1 MSLLKRSF
9 FRKIFL
15 SYFIVIG
22 LIISVFEGVLYQR
35 MCVKVKDNMQ
45 EEYSEWA
52 EVMRRTFD
60 RKFDEIKTIG
70 VRIRNTTWYAHAVSI
85 GPYYDEFF
93 TVSTK
98 QETTRE
104 LRSYSAT
111 TGVADTVSLALP
123 KRDEMIS
130 TPGWNKTSII
140 MSLIGIKDPADQ
152 ALFQEKLESPQ
163 YFEFISLQSL
173 KVSQKYP
180 YTMAIIQNVD
190 YISPSTRASL
200 LFLINNNMMD
210 NYIQKIKPGKLI
222 SFSIL
227 QDGVVLYTYK
237 ESHTDDRGSAQDQ
250 GVVIRLSSQSYPCEY
265 EIQLEPDSGAELK
278 SLTLLFTLAI
288 VLSLLLEV
296 VVSYLLTRISYR
308 PIAKLMRQT
317 ETVRQDEFAGIEG
330 FFQKLEN
337 EKKEMERQKQLYYG
351 AAKGSFLLSLLCGYF
366 IEENVR
372 QRFENYKIPYED
384 GQRFRVLL
392 CDLTGESDVANS
404 ENLQVLLA
412 LQNYMEKQ
420 YNGVEGTEL
429 SATEY
434 AFILCDDGRGDD
446 EMYKSVL
453 LMQQSVQKE
462 TGSPV
467 VICCGTAEDHLV
479 GISKSFQNAKECL
492 LSGSFERDSRK
503 VLMAGKKNAYYYPT
517 DWEIQLINSLKVG
530 NEETALKIICELRT
544 ENVSRSLSQGTK
556 IKVTSL
562 IFETIV
568 RVMDELGMD
577 TVETEREFEENLTQ
591 YTDKKQWQY
600 LHNLTHVVCR
610 RSSYTDENSLASNIG
625 RRMLMYVEQ
634 NYHDCA
640 LSLKDLSREF
650 ELSASAVSRTFK
662 SAAKICFYDYLCRI
676 RMEKAKEIFRHE
688 KCSVA
693 DVARRVGYEN
703 DLSFRRAFQ
712 RYEGITPRDYV
723 IKHTAANRQDT
734 NEASPASR

>member
-1 MSLLKRSF
+1 MFLLKRSF
-9 FRKIFL
+9 FRKVFF

-22 LIISVFEGVLYQR
+22 LIISVFGGIFYRQI
-35 MCVKVKDNMQ
+35 CVKVEDKRQ

-70 VRIRNTTWYAHAVSI
+70 IQIRNTTWYSHAISI

-98 QETTRE
+98 QEIARE
-104 LRSYSAT
+104 LRRYSAT
-111 TGVADTVSLALP
+111 AGVADTIALALP
-123 KRDEMIS
+123 QRDEMVS
-130 TPGWNKTSII
+130 SPGWNKTANI
-140 MSLIGIKDPADQ
+140 MSLIGIKDSADRT
-152 ALFQEKLESPQ
+152 LLQEQLAKPQ
-163 YFEFISLQSL
+163 YFEFISLQSF

-180 YTMAIIQNVD
+180 YTMAIVQGVD
-190 YISPSTRASL
+190 YISPSSRASL
-200 LFLINNNMMD
+200 LILINNNMMD
-210 NYIQKIKPGKLI
+210 NYIRKIKPGKLI

-227 QDGVVLYTYK
+227 QDGAVLYTYE
-237 ESHTDDRGSAQDQ
+237 ESGTDQNSVRNQ
-250 GVVIRLSSQSYPCEY
+250 GVVIRLRSQSYRCEY
-265 EIQLEPDSGAELK
+265 EIHLESDSGTELK
-278 SLTLLFTLAI
+278 SLTLLFILAI
-288 VLSLLLEV
+288 VLSFLLAV
-296 VVSYLLTRISYR
+296 VASYLLTRISYR

-317 ETVRQDEFAGIEG
+317 ETVKQDEFAGIEG

-337 EKKEMERQKQLYYG
+337 EKKEIERQKQLYYG
-351 AAKGSFLLSLLCGYF
+351 AAKGNFLLGLLRGYF

-372 QRFENYKIPYED
+372 QALENYKIPYQD
-384 GQRFRVLL
+384 GQKFRVVL
-392 CDLTGESDVANS
+392 CGLTGESDVANS

-412 LQNYMEKQ
+412 LQTYMEKQ
-420 YNGVEGTEL
+420 YSGVECIEL
-429 SATEY
+429 SATEN
-434 AFILCDDGRGDD
+434 AFILCDDGRSDD
-446 EMYKSVL
+446 EMHQSVL
-453 LMQQSVQKE
+453 LMQRSIQEQ
-462 TGSPV
+462 TGRQIT
-467 VICCGTAEDHLV
+467 ICCGTAEDHLV

-492 LSGSFERDSRK
+492 LSGSFEGDSRK
-503 VLMAGKKNAYYYPT
+503 VFIAGKNNAYYYPT

-530 NEETALKIICELRT
+530 NEETALKIICELRA
-544 ENVSRSLSQGTK
+544 ENIARGLSQGTK

-577 TVETEREFEENLTQ
+577 TIEPEREFEENLTQ

-600 LHNLTHVVCR
+600 LHTLTQVVCR
-610 RSSYTDENSLASNIG
+610 RSSYSDENGSAGSIG

-662 SAAKICFYDYLCRI
+662 STAKICFYDYLCRI

-688 KCSVA
+688 KCNVA
-693 DVARRVGYEN
+693 EVARRVGYEN
-703 DLSFRRAFQ
+703 DLSFRRAFL
-712 RYEGITPRDYV
+712 RYEGITPRDYA
-723 IKHTAANRQDT
+723 IKHTAVNRQP
-734 NEASPASR
+734 E